1 MRGSPSEERA
11 RAAEKGGGGGDVDPS
26 LRRLIP
32 SNSPLGD
39 AADAL
44 AAIKK
49 GDFLGA
55 LKGAAKLAG
64 NVTPFGGVVS
74 NVLGMF
80 GLARSGGRRGGQSRL
95 NQGHFATSAFLGT
108 RLQ

>member
-11 RAAEKGGGGGDVDPS
+11 RAAEKGGGGDVDPS
-26 LRRLIP
+26 VRRLIP

-80 GLARSGGRRGGQSRL
+80 GLARSAHGRGGQSRL